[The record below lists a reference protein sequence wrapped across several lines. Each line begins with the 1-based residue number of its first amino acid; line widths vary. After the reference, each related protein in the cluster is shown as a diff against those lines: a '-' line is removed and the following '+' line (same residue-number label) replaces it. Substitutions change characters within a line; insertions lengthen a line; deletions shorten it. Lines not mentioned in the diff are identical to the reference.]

1 MAVVDEFL
9 CSFCLNHPFIIQFK
23 RGRKISINSIRANY
37 HQSSRND
44 RNNGVMLKRQKNTHK
59 TNMHRQLRKREEAE
73 AERGTSIAYYALRQ
87 QHFTSPSMD
96 VREKEQNLHTQLEE

>member
-1 MAVVDEFL
+1 
-9 CSFCLNHPFIIQFK
+9 
-23 RGRKISINSIRANY
+23 
-37 HQSSRND
+37 
-44 RNNGVMLKRQKNTHK
+44 MLKRQKNTHK

-96 VREKEQNLHTQLEE
+96 TRAREGEKEQNVHTQLEEEEEEEEKRQTTTTRATID